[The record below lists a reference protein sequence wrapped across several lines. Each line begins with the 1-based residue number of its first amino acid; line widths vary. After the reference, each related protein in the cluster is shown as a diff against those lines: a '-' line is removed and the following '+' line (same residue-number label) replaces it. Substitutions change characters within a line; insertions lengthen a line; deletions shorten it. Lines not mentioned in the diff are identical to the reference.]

1 MTQQSEYAVAT
12 KSGALDAV
20 ATVPGSK
27 SIAHRA
33 LVCAALARGDSTIKG
48 LPDGDDTQAM
58 LQGLMMLGATFSLD
72 GADAHIQGSI
82 DLDRTDAITV
92 DANLA
97 GTTARF
103 LTAVGALRRGPIT
116 VTGNASLRSRPM
128 KDLHLA
134 LEQLGAG
141 VSWQNEKYCLPVTV
155 QRGESQTHSVQ
166 VAADTSSQFVTSL
179 MLIAP
184 MFEHGLTIELTGDV
198 ISLPYIAM
206 SASVMNSFGANVRI
220 ADSRIIVI
228 GGGGYVG
235 CQFAVEP
242 DASSASYPLA
252 AAAVL
257 GGRVRVEGMRSDM
270 LQGDGRFVDVLQQM
284 GCDISE
290 DNTGITVGRDANK
303 SLQGVDI
310 DMSEISDLVPTLAI
324 VAMFAKTPTRIRNVG
339 FIRNKESDRIG
350 DLAREMR
357 GLGANVVEYEDGL
370 EISPQGLHGGTCD
383 THHDHRIAMAFGVA
397 GLKLPGVIID
407 QPSVVSKSWPQF
419 WEMLEAL

>member
-12 KSGALDAV
+12 RSGALDAV

-58 LQGLMMLGATFSLD
+58 LQGLMMLGTSISLN
-72 GADAHIQGSI
+72 GADARVEGSI
-82 DLDRTDAITV
+82 DLECMDAITV

-103 LTAVGALRRGPIT
+103 LTAVGALRRSPIT

-155 QRGESQTHSVQ
+155 QRGESYSHSVQ

-206 SASVMNSFGANVRI
+206 SASVMKSFGANVRI
-220 ADSRIIVI
+220 SDNRIIVI

-257 GGRVRVEGMRSDM
+257 GGRVRVEGMRTDM
-270 LQGDGRFVDVLQQM
+270 LQGDGRFVDVLRRM

-407 QPSVVSKSWPQF
+407 QPNVVSKSWPQF

>member
-1 MTQQSEYAVAT
+1 MTQQSEYAVAV

-58 LQGLMMLGATFSLD
+58 LQGLKMLGATFSLD

-134 LEQLGAG
+134 LEQLGAS

-155 QRGESQTHSVQ
+155 QRGESYSHSVQ

-206 SASVMNSFGANVRI
+206 SASVMKSFGANVRI

-270 LQGDGRFVDVLQQM
+270 LQGDGRFVDVLRQM

-350 DLAREMR
+350 DLSREMR
-357 GLGANVVEYEDGL
+357 ALGANVVEHEDGL
-370 EISPQGLHGGTCD
+370 EISPQALHGGSCD

-407 QPSVVSKSWPQF
+407 QANVVSKSWPQF

>member
-82 DLDRTDAITV
+82 DLNRTDAITV

-103 LTAVGALRRGPIT
+103 LTAVGALRRSPIT

-134 LEQLGAG
+134 LEQLGAI
-141 VSWQNEKYCLPVTV
+141 VSWQNDKYCLPVTV
-155 QRGESQTHSVQ
+155 QRGESYSHSVQ

-206 SASVMNSFGANVRI
+206 SASVMKSFGANVRI
-220 ADSRIIVI
+220 ADNRIIVI

-370 EISPQGLHGGTCD
+370 EISPQALHGGTCD

>member
-82 DLDRTDAITV
+82 DLNRTDAITV

-103 LTAVGALRRGPIT
+103 LTAVGALRRSPIT

-134 LEQLGAG
+134 LEQLGAS

-155 QRGESQTHSVQ
+155 QRGESYSHSVQ

-206 SASVMNSFGANVRI
+206 SASVMKSFGANVRI
-220 ADSRIIVI
+220 ADNRIIVI

-257 GGRVRVEGMRSDM
+257 GGRVRVEGMRADM
-270 LQGDGRFVDVLQQM
+270 LQGDGRFVDVLRQM

-370 EISPQGLHGGTCD
+370 EISPQALHGGTCD

>member
-1 MTQQSEYAVAT
+1 MTQQSEYAVAV

-27 SIAHRA
+27 SIANRA
-33 LVCAALARGDSTIKG
+33 LICAAFARGNSIIKG

-58 LQGLMMLGATFSLD
+58 LQGLKMLGATFSLD

-82 DLDRTDAITV
+82 DLNRTDAITV

-116 VTGNASLRSRPM
+116 VTGNESLRSRPM

-134 LEQLGAG
+134 LEQLGAS

-155 QRGESQTHSVQ
+155 QRGESYSHSVQ

-206 SASVMNSFGANVRI
+206 SASVMKSFGANVRI

-252 AAAVL
+252 AAAVV
-257 GGRVRVEGMRSDM
+257 GGRVRVNGMRSNM
-270 LQGDGRFVDVLQQM
+270 MQGDSRFINVLRQM

-303 SLQGVDI
+303 PLQGVDI

-357 GLGANVVEYEDGL
+357 ALGANVVEHEDGL
-370 EISPQGLHGGTCD
+370 EISPQALHGGSCD

-407 QPSVVSKSWPQF
+407 QANVVSKSWPQF

>member
-1 MTQQSEYAVAT
+1 MTQQSEYAVSV
-12 KSGALDAV
+12 KSGPLDGV

-33 LVCAALARGDSTIKG
+33 LICAALARGDSTIRG
-48 LPDGDDTQAM
+48 LPDGDDTHAM
-58 LQGLMMLGATFSLD
+58 LQGLMLLGTTFSLD
-72 GADAHIQGSI
+72 GADAYIEGSI

-103 LTAVGALRRGPIT
+103 LTAIGALRRGPIT
-116 VTGNASLRSRPM
+116 VTGNESLRSRPM

-134 LEQLGAG
+134 LDKLGAG

-155 QRGESQTHSVQ
+155 RRGESYSHSVQ

-184 MFEHGLTIELTGDV
+184 ILENGLTIELTGNI

-206 SASVMNSFGANVRI
+206 SAAVMKSFGANVRI
-220 ADSRIIVI
+220 ADNRIIVI
-228 GGGGYVG
+228 DGGGYVG

-242 DASSASYPLA
+242 DASSASYPFA
-252 AAAVL
+252 AAAVV
-257 GGRVRVEGMRSDM
+257 GGRVRVNGMWSNM
-270 LQGDGRFVDVLQQM
+270 MQGDSRFIDVLRQM
-284 GCDISE
+284 GCEISK
-290 DNTGITVGRDANK
+290 DQAGITISRDANMP
-303 SLQGVDI
+303 LQGVDI

-324 VAMFAKTPTRIRNVG
+324 VAMFAKTPTRIRNIG

-350 DLAREMR
+350 DLASEMR
-357 GLGANVVEYEDGL
+357 RLGAKVVEHEDGL
-370 EISPQGLHGGTCD
+370 EISPQALHGGSCD

-397 GLKLPGVIID
+397 GLKLPGVIIG
-407 QPSVVSKSWPQF
+407 QPNVVSKSWPQF

>member
-1 MTQQSEYAVAT
+1 M
-12 KSGALDAV
+12 

-58 LQGLMMLGATFSLD
+58 LQGLMMLGTSISLN
-72 GADAHIQGSI
+72 GADARVEGSI
-82 DLDRTDAITV
+82 DLECMDAITV

-103 LTAVGALRRGPIT
+103 LTAIGALRRSPIT

-134 LEQLGAG
+134 LEQLGAS

-155 QRGESQTHSVQ
+155 QRGESYSHSVQ

-206 SASVMNSFGANVRI
+206 SASVMRSFGANVRI
-220 ADSRIIVI
+220 SDNRIIVI

-257 GGRVRVEGMRSDM
+257 GGRVRVEGMRTDM
-270 LQGDGRFVDVLQQM
+270 LQGDGRFVDVLRRM

-407 QPSVVSKSWPQF
+407 QPNVVSKSWPQF